1 MMFANRP
8 GFSVFNFRDTK
19 RWAAAGAK
27 PGALMLKRPTVVFVH
42 GINRDPYFAW
52 QQPGGMAQY
61 LQSQIYI
68 ITPFSFADH
77 SGASNDYGSGPLTT
91 DWQTVQNAVEA
102 AIDYFRSGLAS
113 YSIYNPDF
121 PSSLG
126 TPALDST
133 GLAISYSET
142 VAMTLNGFTLAGQL
156 RSAQWDYGLLKEL
169 NQSIIGT
176 KDSGDAY
183 VPGS

>member
-1 MMFANRP
+1 MTMREVRAMKNNAP
-8 GFSVFNFRDTK
+8 
-19 RWAAAGAK
+19 
-27 PGALMLKRPTVVFVH
+27 P
-42 GINRDPYFAW
+42 
-52 QQPGGMAQY
+52 
-61 LQSQIYI
+61 
-68 ITPFSFADH
+68 
-77 SGASNDYGSGPLTT
+77 SGPGVEKPA
-91 DWQTVQNAVEA
+91 TVPR
-102 AIDYFRSGLAS
+102 F
-113 YSIYNPDF
+113 
-121 PSSLG
+121 SLG

-176 KDSGDAY
+176 KNSGDAY